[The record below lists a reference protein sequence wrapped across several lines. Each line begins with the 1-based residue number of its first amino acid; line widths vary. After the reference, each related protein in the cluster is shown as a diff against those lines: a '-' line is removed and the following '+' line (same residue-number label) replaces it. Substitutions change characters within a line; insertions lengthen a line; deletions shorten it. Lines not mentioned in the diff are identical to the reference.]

1 MELSKKDF
9 QVLDL
14 LDSQEISTQRQISE
28 QAGISLGQ
36 VNYVLKSLLE
46 KGLVKIGNFRKSR
59 NKIGYVYLLTPKGLE
74 AKSRLAAGF
83 VVSKL
88 KEYQQLRQK
97 IAGKLA
103 IIENKGH
110 FKIIFVGPDIVKD
123 FVESI
128 IKDNAFNLVIGG
140 YCRRWE
146 ELKEYKPDSFDIAL
160 MFDGSTIG
168 IKDIIKAT
176 GIPRKKLLPLW

>member
-46 KGLVKIGNFRKSR
+46 NGLVKIGNFRKSR
-59 NKIGYVYLLTPKGLE
+59 RKIGYVYLLTPKGLE
-74 AKSRLAAGF
+74 AKSRLATGF

-103 IIENKGH
+103 IIENIGH

-128 IKDNAFNLVIGG
+128 IKDNAFNLVISG

-160 MFDGSTIG
+160 MFDGSSIG
-168 IKDIIKAT
+168 IKDITKAT